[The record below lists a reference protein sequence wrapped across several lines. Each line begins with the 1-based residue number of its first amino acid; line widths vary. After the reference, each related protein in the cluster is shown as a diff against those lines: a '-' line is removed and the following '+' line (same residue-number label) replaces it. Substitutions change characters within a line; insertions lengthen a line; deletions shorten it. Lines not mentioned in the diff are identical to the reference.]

1 MRSSTRI
8 HTKERED
15 NMKADNMRMM
25 IRFLAREVETV
36 GPIERR
42 EMERCEE
49 IERRVAV
56 ANMKG
61 NK

>member
-1 MRSSTRI
+1 MRLATDSI
-8 HTKERED
+8 HKKVG

-49 IERRVAV
+49 IEHRVAV

>member
-1 MRSSTRI
+1 
-8 HTKERED
+8 
-15 NMKADNMRMM
+15 MKADNMRMM

-49 IERRVAV
+49 IEHKLSV
-56 ANMKG
+56 ANMRGSK
-61 NK
+61 

>member
-1 MRSSTRI
+1 
-8 HTKERED
+8 
-15 NMKADNMRMM
+15 MKADNMRMM
-25 IRFLAREVETV
+25 IRFLAREIETV
-36 GPIERR
+36 GPIERQ

-49 IERRVAV
+49 IELRLAV

>member
-1 MRSSTRI
+1 
-8 HTKERED
+8 
-15 NMKADNMRMM
+15 MKADNMRMM

-36 GPIERR
+36 GPIGPIERR

-49 IERRVAV
+49 IEHKVAV
-56 ANMKG
+56 ANMRG

>member
-1 MRSSTRI
+1 
-8 HTKERED
+8 
-15 NMKADNMRMM
+15 MKADNMRMM

-49 IERRVAV
+49 IEHRVAV

>member
-1 MRSSTRI
+1 MRLATDSI
-8 HTKERED
+8 HKKVG

-56 ANMKG
+56 ANMRGSK
-61 NK
+61 

>member
-1 MRSSTRI
+1 
-8 HTKERED
+8 
-15 NMKADNMRMM
+15 MKTDNMRMM
-25 IRFLAREVETV
+25 IRFLAREIETV

-49 IERRVAV
+49 IEHKVAV
-56 ANMKG
+56 ANMRR

>member
-1 MRSSTRI
+1 
-8 HTKERED
+8 
-15 NMKADNMRMM
+15 MKADNMRTM

-49 IERRVAV
+49 IERRVA
-56 ANMKG
+56 AENLRASK
-61 NK
+61 

>member
-1 MRSSTRI
+1 MRSSTRL
-8 HTKERED
+8 HTKERG

-25 IRFLAREVETV
+25 IRFLAREVGTV

-49 IERRVAV
+49 IEHKVAV